1 LQFTMSVAMT
11 DPAQYPALAQAAEEN
26 GYGQIAVA
34 DSLFWSEQ
42 VSDAYPYT
50 KDGSRLWQEDTP
62 FIEPFMAVAHMAA
75 VTKEIRFLTHV
86 IKVATRN
93 PLLLAKQVGSAA
105 VLSKNRFTFGA
116 GIGWLKEEFEWSGQ
130 VYEGRGKRTDES
142 LDAILEILKGGWVE
156 RDGEHVK
163 FGRIKMPPAPSKPVP
178 VWIGGHTEVALK
190 RTVRFGEGWTS
201 AMISHDD
208 FVKVHEELT
217 DMLLTAGRPIEGFQY
232 QVAPSDRFGLE
243 GYKDLEKAGCTDI
256 VTVPWLFYGAGWDAP
271 LEEKLDGI
279 RRFAKDV
286 IHAW

>member
-11 DPAQYPALAQAAEEN
+11 DPAQYPALAQAAEEH
-26 GYGQIAVA
+26 GYSQIAVA

-75 VTKEIRFLTHV
+75 VTSRIRFLTHV

-105 VLSKNRFTFGA
+105 VLSNNRFTFGA

-130 VYEGRGKRTDES
+130 AYEGRGKRTDES

-156 RDGEHVK
+156 RDGEHVR
-163 FGRIKMPPAPSKPVP
+163 FGRLRMPPAPSQPVP
-178 VWIGGHTEVALK
+178 VWIGGHTPVALR

-217 DMLLTAGRPIEGFQY
+217 DLLLTAGRSVEGFQY
-232 QVAPSDRFGLE
+232 QVAPSDRYGLE
-243 GYKDLEKAGCTDI
+243 GYKELEKAGCTDI

>member
-1 LQFTMSVAMT
+1 MQFTMSVAMT
-11 DPAQYPALAQAAEEN
+11 DPAQYAALARTAEEC
-26 GYGQIAVA
+26 GYHQIAVA

-50 KDGSRLWQEDTP
+50 KDGSRLWQQDTP

-75 VTKEIRFLTHV
+75 VTSRIRFLTHV

-105 VLSKNRFTFGA
+105 VLSNNRFTFGA

-130 VYEGRGKRTDES
+130 VYEGRGKRTDEC
-142 LDAILEILKGGWVE
+142 LDAILEILDGGWVS
-156 RDGEHVK
+156 RDTEYVK
-163 FGRIKMPPAPSKPVP
+163 FGKIKMPPAPTQKVP
-178 VWIGGHTEVALK
+178 VWIGGHTPVALR

-201 AMISHDD
+201 AMITLED
-208 FVKVHEELT
+208 FTKVHAELT
-217 DMLLTAGRPIEGFQY
+217 DLLLSAGRPIEGFQF
-232 QVAPSDRFGLE
+232 QVAPADRFGLD

-256 VTVPWLFYGAGWDAP
+256 VTVPWLFYGVPWDGP
-271 LEEKLDGI
+271 LEAKQDGI

-286 IHAW
+286 IQAW